1 VTGVEFEQVL
11 ASAIAGD
18 STAFTRLWRDHQ
30 AMLLRYLRVLAG
42 DQADDIAAEA
52 WVDVVR
58 RLGSFRGDEAGF
70 RGWLVTIARH
80 KLIDHRRRESRR
92 PARLVADYTGI
103 EPVTTQDG
111 ERILID
117 QLSAEAALRLIATLP
132 SDVAEMVALRVIADL
147 DVAEVARIVG
157 RRPGTVRVA
166 VHRGL
171 QRLAGQLLTGQLP
184 RDVTAARPAALLGRD
199 D

>member
-30 AMLLRYLRVLAG
+30 PILLRYLRVLAG
-42 DQADDIAAEA
+42 DQADDIAAET

-92 PARLVADYTGI
+92 PERLVADYTGI

-117 QLSAEAALRLIATLP
+117 QLSTEAALRLIATLP

-147 DVAEVARIVG
+147 EVAEVARIVG

-171 QRLAGQLLTGQLP
+171 QRLAGQLLTEAAP